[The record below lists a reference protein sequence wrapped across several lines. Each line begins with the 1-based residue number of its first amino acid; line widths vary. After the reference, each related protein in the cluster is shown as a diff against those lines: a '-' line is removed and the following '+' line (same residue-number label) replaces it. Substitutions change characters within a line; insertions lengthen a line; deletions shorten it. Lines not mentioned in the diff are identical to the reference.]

1 MLFLWYESPKFRITP
16 INRLNKGVVTMGHD
30 NDPNLNV
37 TDKIILAISMT
48 VLVFLAIFV
57 IGGGFIFGFAGLF
70 QLFSVHYETKSALV
84 YYVMLLIPLT
94 LLFEVAT
101 FFLILRIVVFL
112 KKPWAIITATIA
124 IKYLFIWLPLYI
136 TDELIHTI
144 AVPLHTELVAAV
156 LLCLL
161 DSVFYQKR

>member
-1 MLFLWYESPKFRITP
+1 
-16 INRLNKGVVTMGHD
+16 MGHD

-48 VLVFLAIFV
+48 FLVFLAIFV
-57 IGGGFIFGFAGLF
+57 IGGGFVFGFAGLF
-70 QLFSVHYETKSALV
+70 KLFSVHYETKSALV

-101 FFLILRIVVFL
+101 FFLLLRVIVFL
-112 KKPWAIITATIA
+112 RKPWIIIAGTIA
-124 IKYLFIWLPLYI
+124 IKYLFIWFPLYL
-136 TDELIHTI
+136 TDEIINTI

-156 LLCLL
+156 ILCLL
-161 DSVFYQKR
+161 DSIVYKKK

>member
-1 MLFLWYESPKFRITP
+1 
-16 INRLNKGVVTMGHD
+16 MGHD

-48 VLVFLAIFV
+48 FLVILAIFV
-57 IGGGFIFGFAGLF
+57 IGGGFVFGFAGLF
-70 QLFSVHYETKSALV
+70 QLFSVDYESKSALI

-101 FFLILRIVVFL
+101 FFVILRLIILL
-112 KKPWAIITATIA
+112 KKPWAILTTTAAT
-124 IKYLFIWLPLYI
+124 KYLFSWFPLYL
-136 TDELIHTI
+136 TDEIIPTI
-144 AVPLHTELVAAV
+144 AVPLHTELVAAL

-161 DSVFYQKR
+161 DSIFHKKR